1 MRSIVLLLSC
11 LIAQQLLAEESC
23 QRAPDPSRIAIAG
36 GSITEVLYFLG
47 EEERIV
53 AVDRTSNFPQAALDL
68 PQIGYVRG
76 LSTEGLLSLKPTLV
90 LGEDD
95 MGPPEVLAQL
105 TQTGI
110 DTVRVKE
117 VHTAQGILN
126 KVRCVANVLSLENA
140 ELVAAEARLVSQLN
154 ALESV
159 TVSKQSPTA
168 ILVLMFQEGAAIAG
182 GENTSADGM
191 LRMAGI
197 KNALVDVKGWKPLS
211 AESLIKANPDYL
223 ILTDRAV
230 SAAGGLDK
238 VYQNPGVR
246 LTNAGKYQHLV
257 QMDGMSMLG
266 FGPRTLSAALRLSEI
281 TQEK

>member
-182 GENTSADGM
+182 GENTSADGI

-197 KNALVDVKGWKPLS
+197 KNALVDVEGWKPLS
-211 AESLIKANPDYL
+211 AESLVKANPDYL

-238 VYQNPGVR
+238 VYQTPGVR
-246 LTNAGKYQHLV
+246 LTNAGKHQHLV